1 MAKTVA
7 KEVSTTKITQISRIY
22 NNFSHF
28 LARTTSKLVPNDFL
42 HVTGLKFKSL
52 ISTLEK
58 QRTN

>member
-52 ISTLEK
+52 I
-58 QRTN
+58 